1 MTSLE
6 MADRWGEYIMG
17 DYQSAFQKIASAVEG
32 IELLRRTAF
41 HQYSILVDA
50 VMNNQ
55 ITDQQE
61 IQKIMDGLS
70 NFGDQEEFLE
80 LSKKLYRH
88 IYYTYPEMV
97 GKYAALF
104 RAMFMNNAASGEEN
118 SDT

>member
-1 MTSLE
+1 
-6 MADRWGEYIMG
+6 MADRWGEHIMG

-32 IELLRRTAF
+32 IEALRRTAF
-41 HQYSILVDA
+41 RQYSLLVEA
-50 VMNNQ
+50 VINNQ

-61 IQKIMDGLS
+61 IQQIIDCLS
-70 NFGDQEEFLE
+70 DFGDQEEFLE

-88 IYYTYPEMV
+88 IYYAYPEMV

>member
-1 MTSLE
+1 M
-6 MADRWGEYIMG
+6 GEHIMD

-32 IELLRRTAF
+32 IEALRRTAF
-41 HQYSILVDA
+41 RQYSLLVEA
-50 VMNNQ
+50 VINNQ

-61 IQKIMDGLS
+61 IQQIIDGLS
-70 NFGDQEEFLE
+70 DFGDQEEFLE

-88 IYYTYPEMV
+88 IYYAYPEMV

>member
-1 MTSLE
+1 
-6 MADRWGEYIMG
+6 MAEHIMD

-32 IELLRRTAF
+32 IEALRRTAF
-41 HQYSILVDA
+41 RQYSLLVEA
-50 VMNNQ
+50 VINNQ

-61 IQKIMDGLS
+61 IQQIIDGLS
-70 NFGDQEEFLE
+70 DFGDQEEFLE

-88 IYYTYPEMV
+88 IYYAYPEMV

>member
-1 MTSLE
+1 M
-6 MADRWGEYIMG
+6 D

-32 IELLRRTAF
+32 IEALRRTAF
-41 HQYSILVDA
+41 RQYSLLVEA
-50 VMNNQ
+50 VINNQ

-61 IQKIMDGLS
+61 IQQIIDGLS
-70 NFGDQEEFLE
+70 DFGDQEEFLE
-80 LSKKLYRH
+80 LSKILYRH
-88 IYYTYPEMV
+88 IYYAYPEMV

>member
-1 MTSLE
+1 M
-6 MADRWGEYIMG
+6 D

-32 IELLRRTAF
+32 IEALRRTVF
-41 HQYSILVDA
+41 RQYSLLVEA
-50 VMNNQ
+50 VINNQ

-61 IQKIMDGLS
+61 IQQIIDGLS
-70 NFGDQEEFLE
+70 DFGDQEEFLE

-88 IYYTYPEMV
+88 IYYAYPEMV

>member
-1 MTSLE
+1 M
-6 MADRWGEYIMG
+6 GEHIMD

-32 IELLRRTAF
+32 IEALRRTAF
-41 HQYSILVDA
+41 RQYSLLVEA
-50 VMNNQ
+50 VINNQ

-61 IQKIMDGLS
+61 IQQIIDGLS
-70 NFGDQEEFLE
+70 DFGDQEEFLE

-88 IYYTYPEMV
+88 VYYAYPEMV

-118 SDT
+118 ADT

>member
-1 MTSLE
+1 
-6 MADRWGEYIMG
+6 MG

-32 IELLRRTAF
+32 IEALRRTAF
-41 HQYSILVDA
+41 RQYSLLVEA
-50 VMNNQ
+50 VINNQ

-61 IQKIMDGLS
+61 IQQIIDGLS
-70 NFGDQEEFLE
+70 DFGDQEEFLE

-88 IYYTYPEMV
+88 IYYAYPEMV

>member
-1 MTSLE
+1 M
-6 MADRWGEYIMG
+6 D

-32 IELLRRTAF
+32 IEALRRTAF
-41 HQYSILVDA
+41 RQYSLLVEA
-50 VMNNQ
+50 VINNQ
-55 ITDQQE
+55 LTGQQE
-61 IQKIMDGLS
+61 IQRIMDGLS
-70 NFGDQEEFLE
+70 DFGDQEEFLE

-88 IYYTYPEMV
+88 IYYAYPEMV

>member
-1 MTSLE
+1 M
-6 MADRWGEYIMG
+6 GEHIME

-32 IELLRRTAF
+32 IEALRRTAF
-41 HQYSILVDA
+41 RQYSLLVEA
-50 VMNNQ
+50 VINNQ

-61 IQKIMDGLS
+61 IQQIIDGLS
-70 NFGDQEEFLE
+70 DFGDQEEFLE

-88 IYYTYPEMV
+88 IYYAYPEMV

>member
-1 MTSLE
+1 
-6 MADRWGEYIMG
+6 MADRWGEHIMG

-32 IELLRRTAF
+32 IEALRRTAF
-41 HQYSILVDA
+41 RQYSLLVEA
-50 VMNNQ
+50 VINNQ

-61 IQKIMDGLS
+61 IQQIMDGLS
-70 NFGDQEEFLE
+70 DFGDQEEFLE

-88 IYYTYPEMV
+88 IYYAYPEMV

>member
-1 MTSLE
+1 M
-6 MADRWGEYIMG
+6 GEHIMD

-32 IELLRRTAF
+32 IEALRRTAF
-41 HQYSILVDA
+41 RQYSLLVEA
-50 VMNNQ
+50 VINNQ

-61 IQKIMDGLS
+61 IQQIMDGLS
-70 NFGDQEEFLE
+70 DFGDQEEFLE

-88 IYYTYPEMV
+88 IYYAYPEMV

>member
-1 MTSLE
+1 M
-6 MADRWGEYIMG
+6 D

-32 IELLRRTAF
+32 IEALRRTAF
-41 HQYSILVDA
+41 RQYSLLVEA
-50 VMNNQ
+50 VINNQ

-61 IQKIMDGLS
+61 IQQIIDGLS
-70 NFGDQEEFLE
+70 DFGDQEEFLE

-97 GKYAALF
+97 GKYASLC

>member
-1 MTSLE
+1 M
-6 MADRWGEYIMG
+6 D

-32 IELLRRTAF
+32 IEALRRTAF
-41 HQYSILVDA
+41 RQYSLLVEA
-50 VMNNQ
+50 VINNQ

-61 IQKIMDGLS
+61 IQQIIDGLS
-70 NFGDQEEFLE
+70 DFGDQEEFLE

-104 RAMFMNNAASGEEN
+104 RAMFMNNASSGEEN
-118 SDT
+118 ADT

>member
-1 MTSLE
+1 MV
-6 MADRWGEYIMG
+6 DRQMGEHIMD

-32 IELLRRTAF
+32 IEALRRTAF
-41 HQYSILVDA
+41 RQYSLLVEA
-50 VMNNQ
+50 VINNQ

-61 IQKIMDGLS
+61 IQQIIDGLS
-70 NFGDQEEFLE
+70 DFGDQEEFLE

-88 IYYTYPEMV
+88 IYYAYPEMV

>member
-1 MTSLE
+1 M
-6 MADRWGEYIMG
+6 GEHIMD
-17 DYQSAFQKIASAVEG
+17 DYHSAFQKIASAVEG
-32 IELLRRTAF
+32 IEALRRTAF
-41 HQYSILVDA
+41 RQYSLLVEA
-50 VMNNQ
+50 VINNQ

-61 IQKIMDGLS
+61 IQQIIDGLS
-70 NFGDQEEFLE
+70 DFGDQEEFLE

-88 IYYTYPEMV
+88 IYYAYPEMV

>member
-1 MTSLE
+1 M
-6 MADRWGEYIMG
+6 GEHIMG

-32 IELLRRTAF
+32 IEALRRTAF
-41 HQYSILVDA
+41 RQYSLLVEA
-50 VMNNQ
+50 VINNQ

-61 IQKIMDGLS
+61 IQQIIDGLS
-70 NFGDQEEFLE
+70 DFGDQEEFLE

-88 IYYTYPEMV
+88 IYYAYPEMV

>member
-6 MADRWGEYIMG
+6 MADRWGEYIMS

-88 IYYTYPEMV
+88 IYYAHPEMV

>member
-1 MTSLE
+1 
-6 MADRWGEYIMG
+6 MADRWGEHIMG

-32 IELLRRTAF
+32 IEALRRTAF
-41 HQYSILVDA
+41 RQYSLLVEA
-50 VMNNQ
+50 VINNQ

-61 IQKIMDGLS
+61 IQQIIDGLS
-70 NFGDQEEFLE
+70 DFGDQEEFLE

-88 IYYTYPEMV
+88 IYYAYPEMV

-118 SDT
+118 ADT

>member
-1 MTSLE
+1 M
-6 MADRWGEYIMG
+6 GEHIMD
-17 DYQSAFQKIASAVEG
+17 DYQSAFQKIASDVEG
-32 IELLRRTAF
+32 IEALRRTAF
-41 HQYSILVDA
+41 RQYSLLVEA
-50 VMNNQ
+50 VINNQ

-61 IQKIMDGLS
+61 IQQIIDGLS
-70 NFGDQEEFLE
+70 DFGDQEEFLE

-88 IYYTYPEMV
+88 IYYAYPEMV

>member
-1 MTSLE
+1 MV
-6 MADRWGEYIMG
+6 DRWGKYIMG

-32 IELLRRTAF
+32 IEALRRTAF
-41 HQYSILVDA
+41 RQYSLLVEA
-50 VMNNQ
+50 VINNQ

-61 IQKIMDGLS
+61 IQQIMDGLS
-70 NFGDQEEFLE
+70 DFGDQEEFLE

-88 IYYTYPEMV
+88 IYYAYPEMV

>member
-1 MTSLE
+1 M
-6 MADRWGEYIMG
+6 D

-32 IELLRRTAF
+32 IEALRRTAF
-41 HQYSILVDA
+41 RQYSLLVEA
-50 VMNNQ
+50 VINNQ

-61 IQKIMDGLS
+61 IQQIMDGLS
-70 NFGDQEEFLE
+70 DFGDQEEFLE

-88 IYYTYPEMV
+88 VYYAYPEMV
-97 GKYAALF
+97 GKYAALL

>member
-1 MTSLE
+1 M
-6 MADRWGEYIMG
+6 D

-32 IELLRRTAF
+32 IEALRRTAF
-41 HQYSILVDA
+41 RQYSLLVEA
-50 VMNNQ
+50 VINNQ

-61 IQKIMDGLS
+61 IQQIIDGLS
-70 NFGDQEEFLE
+70 DFGDQEEFLE

-88 IYYTYPEMV
+88 VYYAYPEMV

>member
-1 MTSLE
+1 M
-6 MADRWGEYIMG
+6 D

-32 IELLRRTAF
+32 IEALRRTAF
-41 HQYSILVDA
+41 RQYSLLVEA
-50 VMNNQ
+50 VINNQ

-61 IQKIMDGLS
+61 IQQNRDGLS
-70 NFGDQEEFLE
+70 DFGDQEEFLE

-88 IYYTYPEMV
+88 IYYAYPEMV

>member
-1 MTSLE
+1 M
-6 MADRWGEYIMG
+6 D

-32 IELLRRTAF
+32 IEALRRTAF
-41 HQYSILVDA
+41 RQYSLLVEA
-50 VMNNQ
+50 VINNQ

-61 IQKIMDGLS
+61 IQQIIDGLS
-70 NFGDQEEFLE
+70 DFGDQEEFLE

-88 IYYTYPEMV
+88 IYYAYPEMV

>member
-6 MADRWGEYIMG
+6 MADRWGEHIMG

-32 IELLRRTAF
+32 IEALRRTAF
-41 HQYSILVDA
+41 RQYSLLVEA
-50 VMNNQ
+50 VINNQ

-61 IQKIMDGLS
+61 IQQIIDGLS
-70 NFGDQEEFLE
+70 DFGDQEEFLE

-88 IYYTYPEMV
+88 IYYAYPEMV

>member
-1 MTSLE
+1 M
-6 MADRWGEYIMG
+6 GEHIMD

-32 IELLRRTAF
+32 IEALRRTAF
-41 HQYSILVDA
+41 RQYSLLVEA
-50 VMNNQ
+50 VINNQ

-61 IQKIMDGLS
+61 IQQIIDGLS
-70 NFGDQEEFLE
+70 DFGDQEEFLE

-88 IYYTYPEMV
+88 IYYAYPEMV

-118 SDT
+118 ADT